1 MLKSEIASL
10 SPRYRTNLINS
21 LSGFKSGNLIGTIGP
36 DGQENLAIFTSVV
49 HLGANPALMGF
60 IMRPVSVPRHTYENI
75 IATKSF
81 TINQVATSFYKK
93 AHQTA
98 ARYDREMSE
107 FAAAGLTPFYSE
119 NIKAPYVKES
129 QVKIGLSFVEALE
142 IKANG
147 TQMIIGAIE
156 EIVVAPELILPDGYL
171 DLEKAGTVAVSCL
184 DGYHQTQQLARLT
197 YAKPDRLPEE
207 ISRRDNSRKDNS

>member
-1 MLKSEIASL
+1 MLKSAIKEL
-10 SPRYRTNLINS
+10 PKRYRTNFVNS
-21 LSGFKSGNLIGTIGP
+21 LSGFKSGNLIGTISP

-75 IATKSF
+75 IATNSF
-81 TINQVATSFYKK
+81 TINHVHLDFYKK

-98 ARYDREMSE
+98 ARYDRAISE

-119 NIKAPYVKES
+119 NVKAPFVQES
-129 QVKIGLSFVEALE
+129 KVKIGLSFVESLE

-156 EIVVAPELILPDGYL
+156 EVLVAPQLIMPDGYL

-184 DGYHQTQQLARLT
+184 DGYHQTQKLARLS
-197 YAKPDRLPEE
+197 YAKPDREPEE
-207 ISRRDNSRKDNS
+207 IGHEIL

>member
-1 MLKSEIASL
+1 MLKLEIASL
-10 SPRYRTNLINS
+10 PKRYRTNFVNS
-21 LSGFKSGNLIGTIGP
+21 LSGFKSGNLIGTISP

-75 IATKSF
+75 IANKNF
-81 TINQVATSFYKK
+81 TINHVATSFYKK

-98 ARYDREMSE
+98 ARYDREVSE
-107 FAAAGLTPFYSE
+107 FTATGLTPFYSE
-119 NIKAPYVKES
+119 NIKAPYVQES
-129 QVKIGLSFVEALE
+129 PVKIGLSFVEALE

-147 TQMIIGAIE
+147 TQLIIGAIE
-156 EIVVAPELILPDGYL
+156 EVLVSSDLVLPDGYL

-184 DGYHQTQQLARLT
+184 DGYHKMEQLARLT
-197 YAKPDRLPEE
+197 YAKPNTIPQEFAKE
-207 ISRRDNSRKDNS
+207 Q

>member
-10 SPRYRTNLINS
+10 PKRYLTNFVNS
-21 LSGFKSGNLIGTIGP
+21 LSGFKSGNLIGTISP

-75 IATKSF
+75 IATNSF
-81 TINQVATSFYKK
+81 TINHVRTDFYKK

-98 ARYDREMSE
+98 ARYDRNRSE
-107 FAAAGLTPFYSE
+107 FAAVGLTPFYSK
-119 NIKAPYVKES
+119 NIKAPYVDES

-142 IKANG
+142 IKANK
-147 TQMIIGAIE
+147 TQLIIGAIE
-156 EIVVAPELILPDGYL
+156 EVMVAPHLIMQDGYI
-171 DLEKAGTVAVSCL
+171 DVEKAGSVAVSCL
-184 DGYHQTQQLARLT
+184 DGYHQTQQLARLS
-197 YAKPDRLPEE
+197 YAKPDCQPKE
-207 ISRRDNSRKDNS
+207 IGNENL

>member
-1 MLKSEIASL
+1 MLKSEIATL
-10 SPRYRTNLINS
+10 PKQYRTNFVNS
-21 LSGFKSGNLIGTIGP
+21 LSGFKSGNLIGTISP

-75 IATKSF
+75 ITTNSF
-81 TINQVATSFYKK
+81 TINHVGISFYKN

-98 ARYDREMSE
+98 ARYDRDISE
-107 FAAAGLTPFYSE
+107 FSKTGLTPFYSE
-119 NIKAPYVKES
+119 NTKAPYVQES

-156 EIVVAPELILPDGYL
+156 EVLIASQLIKQDGYL

-184 DGYHQTQQLARLT
+184 DGYHQTQTLSRLS
-197 YAKPDRLPEE
+197 YAKPDREPEE
-207 ISRRDNSRKDNS
+207 IGNEKF

>member
-1 MLKSEIASL
+1 MLNPEIASL
-10 SPRYRTNLINS
+10 PKRYRTNFVNS
-21 LSGFKSGNLIGTIGP
+21 LSGFKSGNLIGTISP

-75 IATKSF
+75 MANKSF
-81 TINQVATSFYKK
+81 TINHVASSFYKK

-98 ARYDREMSE
+98 ARYDREVSE
-107 FAAAGLTPFYSE
+107 FTASGLTPFYSE
-119 NIKAPYVKES
+119 NTKAPYVKES
-129 QVKIGLSFVEALE
+129 LVKIGLSFVEALE

-156 EIVVAPELILPDGYL
+156 EVLVSPDLVLPDGYIN
-171 DLEKAGTVAVSCL
+171 LEKAGTVAVSCL
-184 DGYHQTQQLARLT
+184 DGYHQTEQLARLT
-197 YAKPDRLPEE
+197 YAKPNTTPQELE
-207 ISRRDNSRKDNS
+207 KK

>member
-1 MLKSEIASL
+1 MLKPEIASL
-10 SPRYRTNLINS
+10 PKRYRTNLINS
-21 LSGFKSGNLIGTIGP
+21 LSGFKSGNLIGTISP

-75 IATKSF
+75 IATSHF
-81 TINQVATSFYKK
+81 TINHVATDFYKK

-98 ARYDREMSE
+98 ARYDRERSE
-107 FAAAGLTPFYSE
+107 FTETGLTPFYSE
-119 NIKAPYVKES
+119 NCSAPYVKES
-129 QVKIGLSFVEALE
+129 AVKIGLSFVEALA

-156 EIVVAPELILPDGYL
+156 EVIVAPELILEDGYL

-184 DGYHQTQQLARLT
+184 DGYHQTNQLARLT
-197 YAKPDRLPEE
+197 YAKPDIEPQELG
-207 ISRRDNSRKDNS
+207 